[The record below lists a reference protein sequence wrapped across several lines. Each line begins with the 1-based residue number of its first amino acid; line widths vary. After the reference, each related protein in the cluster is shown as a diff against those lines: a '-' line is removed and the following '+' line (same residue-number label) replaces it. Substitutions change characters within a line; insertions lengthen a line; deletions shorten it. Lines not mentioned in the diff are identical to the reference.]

1 LFTGF
6 FQLEL
11 KYANQTDALEPPHR
25 YVPWV
30 VVDGQPLLEA
40 SSFLSPELQR
50 RRLCP
55 TVWSKFIPPLVLV
68 VTMNMFSS
76 IQDYENFEAY
86 ICKAYKGTP
95 PKACQGL
102 GRLQMALETAAE
114 ARNGVSYNSG
124 VSKLAT
130 AEDEGGEHKVGEY

>member
-1 LFTGF
+1 
-6 FQLEL
+6 
-11 KYANQTDALEPPHR
+11 
-25 YVPWV
+25 
-30 VVDGQPLLEA
+30 
-40 SSFLSPELQR
+40 
-50 RRLCP
+50 
-55 TVWSKFIPPLVLV
+55 LVLV